1 MHVHIHCLCMCIL
14 CSVVMS
20 ISTTLLSQVKL
31 YQSVTELAV
40 SDFSVD
46 VRVAAWK
53 SLQAWHGRYT
63 QMGMSSGTTVL
74 PTLDSSPNLKGPPV
88 FSAFSEQQN
97 ASHTNKA
104 LMVSMNDEDHKVQ
117 SHAVQAA
124 EQILVVS
131 LGQFGSGST
140 CDCGGTPGDMIERVG
155 RIDFHTFFARRN
167 WEEIH
172 CSVAE
177 QVSCSSEN
185 LLQLLSTGCD
195 TVTRC
200 LTEEVKAFYASLQ
213 QTLVS
218 TLEAVN
224 SSAAF
229 FEKSPVDELILTL
242 KEIVSATEAEDSKF
256 AEADCN

>member
-1 MHVHIHCLCMCIL
+1 MCIL

-20 ISTTLLSQVKL
+20 IIATLLFQVQL
-31 YQSVTELAV
+31 YQLVTELAV
-40 SDFSVD
+40 SDFSAD
-46 VRVAAWK
+46 VRMAAWK
-53 SLQAWHGRYT
+53 SLQAWHGGYT

-74 PTLDSSPNLKGPPV
+74 STLDSSPTLKGPPV

-104 LMVSMNDEDHKVQ
+104 LMVSMSDEDHEVQ

-124 EQILVVS
+124 EQILVAA
-131 LGQFGSGST
+131 LGQIGCRPT
-140 CDCGGTPGDMIERVG
+140 CDCGGTPGDIIERVG
-155 RIDFHTFFARRN
+155 TIDFHTFFARRN

-177 QVSCSSEN
+177 QISCSSEN

-200 LTEEVKAFYASLQ
+200 PTEEVKAFYASLQ
-213 QTLVS
+213 QTLAS
-218 TLEAVN
+218 TLEAVH
-224 SSAAF
+224 STAAF
-229 FEKSPVDELILTL
+229 FEKSPVNELILTL
-242 KEIVSATEAEDSKF
+242 KEIVSAAEAEDSKF
-256 AEADCN
+256 AEADCY